1 MKSNKKSLSKT
12 LLVMDLDDASIN
24 LRDAEKEYDEIKEER
39 ETLERWAASREIPA
53 ELLEEIE
60 YRRENVLVLEDEVK
74 RLQERINN
82 FDESVK
88 PELKMPDELKE
99 LKLRLRLELD
109 PWSNHVITDDILNVS
124 DRVIDEWYEE
134 YQDKYEQPIGT
145 PLERT
150 GDRQKDA
157 ADSSNWALQNIS

>member
-74 RLQERINN
+74 N
-82 FDESVK
+82 
-88 PELKMPDELKE
+88 
-99 LKLRLRLELD
+99 
-109 PWSNHVITDDILNVS
+109 
-124 DRVIDEWYEE
+124 
-134 YQDKYEQPIGT
+134 
-145 PLERT
+145 
-150 GDRQKDA
+150 
-157 ADSSNWALQNIS
+157 

>member
-1 MKSNKKSLSKT
+1 MKSNKKS

-88 PELKMPDELKE
+88 AELKMPDELTE
-99 LKLRLRLELD
+99 LKLRLGIELD
-109 PWSNHVITDDILNVS
+109 GERNPDVE
-124 DRVIDEWYEE
+124 RVIDEWYEE

-145 PLERT
+145 PLER
-150 GDRQKDA
+150 GRDSAQKDA
-157 ADSSNWALQNIS
+157 AYWRNWALQNVS

>member
-1 MKSNKKSLSKT
+1 MKSNKKS

-24 LRDAEKEYDEIKEER
+24 LRDAQQEYDEIKEER

-60 YRRENVLVLEDEVK
+60 YRRENVLVLEEEVK
-74 RLQERINN
+74 RLQERLKN

-88 PELKMPDELKE
+88 AELKMPDELKE

-109 PWSNHVITDDILNVS
+109 GERNPDVE
-124 DRVIDEWYEE
+124 RVIDEWYEE

-150 GDRQKDA
+150 GGRQKDA

>member
-1 MKSNKKSLSKT
+1 MKSNKKS

-24 LRDAEKEYDEIKEER
+24 LRDAQQEYNEIDKER
-39 ETLERWAASREIPA
+39 EALARWAASREIPA
-53 ELLEEIE
+53 ELLEEID
-60 YRRENVLVLEDEVK
+60 YRRENVLLLEEEVK
-74 RLQERINN
+74 RLQERLKN

-88 PELKMPDELKE
+88 AELKMPDELKE
-99 LKLRLRLELD
+99 LKLRLGIELD
-109 PWSNHVITDDILNVS
+109 GERNPDVE
-124 DRVIDEWYEE
+124 RVIDEWYEE

-150 GDRQKDA
+150 GGRQKDA